1 MAVTLDPEGAETDV
15 IHDLVD
21 FRKRD
26 VLEIGCGDGRMTWR
40 FAGEAASVLAIDP
53 KEAQIAAAQERT
65 PDALKS
71 IVSCR
76 VADIS
81 AIDLPE
87 NAYDVAIFSWS
98 L

>member
-1 MAVTLDPEGAETDV
+1 MAVTLDPEGAETKV
-15 IHDLVD
+15 IHALVD
-21 FRKRD
+21 FRTRD
-26 VLEIGCGDGRMTWR
+26 VLEIGCSDGRMTWR
-40 FAGEAASVLAIDP
+40 FAGEAASVLAFDT

-71 IVSCR
+71 TVSFR

-81 AIDLPE
+81 AINLPD